1 MRNGFCNPEYFSSV
15 EGDVPMKGDVI
26 YYSQN
31 STVGS
36 IVKMT
41 DAIIVDK
48 FVILY
53 VGTSNGHIGNV
64 SSIYSYHKIWQ
75 KTALYVVIVINLL
88 SQSRLTD
95 DTVMSANN
103 HQIIEY

>member
-1 MRNGFCNPEYFSSV
+1 MQVNCPEMTNGFCSPSLFSSI

-31 STVGS
+31 STVGC

-41 DAIIVDK
+41 DAIIVDE

-53 VGTSNGHIGNV
+53 VGTSKGHIGKVSNV
-64 SSIYSYHKIWQ
+64 SWYKF
-75 KTALYVVIVINLL
+75 L
-88 SQSRLTD
+88 S
-95 DTVMSANN
+95 
-103 HQIIEY
+103 

>member
-1 MRNGFCNPEYFSSV
+1 MTNGFCSPQYFSSI

-31 STVGS
+31 SDVGD

-41 DAIIVDK
+41 DAIIVDE

-53 VGTSNGHIGNV
+53 VGTSKGLIGKV
-64 SSIYSYHKIWQ
+64 SSTS
-75 KTALYVVIVINLL
+75 
-88 SQSRLTD
+88 
-95 DTVMSANN
+95 
-103 HQIIEY
+103 

>member
-1 MRNGFCNPEYFSSV
+1 MTNGFCNPQYFSSI

-31 STVGS
+31 SAVGS

-41 DAIIVDK
+41 DVIIVDG

-53 VGTSNGHIGNV
+53 VGTSKGLIGKV
-64 SSIYSYHKIWQ
+64 SNNSWHRFLLLYTIW
-75 KTALYVVIVINLL
+75 
-88 SQSRLTD
+88 R
-95 DTVMSANN
+95 
-103 HQIIEY
+103 

>member
-1 MRNGFCNPEYFSSV
+1 MTNGFCNPQYFASV

-41 DAIIVDK
+41 DVIIVDE

-53 VGTSNGHIGNV
+53 VGTSKGLIGKVSNASWYSFSYDSCFNGYNCV
-64 SSIYSYHKIWQ
+64 LFS
-75 KTALYVVIVINLL
+75 N
-88 SQSRLTD
+88 
-95 DTVMSANN
+95 
-103 HQIIEY
+103 

>member
-1 MRNGFCNPEYFSSV
+1 MTNGFCNPQFFSSV

-36 IVKMT
+36 IVNMT
-41 DAIIVDK
+41 DAIIVDE

-53 VGTSNGHIGNV
+53 VGTSKGHIGKVSNV
-64 SSIYSYHKIWQ
+64 S
-75 KTALYVVIVINLL
+75 
-88 SQSRLTD
+88 
-95 DTVMSANN
+95 
-103 HQIIEY
+103 

>member
-1 MRNGFCNPEYFSSV
+1 MTNGFCNPQVFSSV

-31 STVGS
+31 SAVGS
-36 IVKMT
+36 IEKMA

-53 VGTSNGHIGNV
+53 VGTSKGYIGKVSNV
-64 SSIYSYHKIWQ
+64 S
-75 KTALYVVIVINLL
+75 
-88 SQSRLTD
+88 
-95 DTVMSANN
+95 
-103 HQIIEY
+103 